1 MLRICWTWKWR
12 VRPSRLGGVDG
23 ERAARALTLHKN
35 LRMMRHPHYPYL
47 DRIWDLR
54 HNFSAYDACYIALAE
69 ALGATLLTRDKA
81 LGSARLHRGNV
92 EVI

>member
-1 MLRICWTWKWR
+1 MLRICGPGSGECGQ
-12 VRPSRLGGVDG
+12 VALGAVDG
-23 ERAARALTLHKN
+23 ERTARALTLHKN